1 MLLFRGFRVR
11 FGSSVL
17 SAVVARWGW
26 FLPAS
31 CLVLLLVS
39 FPSLFSRSRDCYC
52 AHGDL
57 LGVSVP
63 FGLLFSLFLGRFLL
77 FSLFSLVFVS
87 GPHRLSVWLAW
98 FRWFRS
104 GCLVCRRWFEFDP
117 R

>member
-11 FGSSVL
+11 FCSSVL

-26 FLPAS
+26 FLAAS

-39 FPSLFSRSRDCYC
+39 FARLFSRSRDCYC

-63 FGLLFSLFLGRFLL
+63 SGLLSSLFLGRFLL
-77 FSLFSLVFVS
+77 FSVFSLVLVA

-98 FRWFRS
+98 FRCFRS
-104 GCLVCRRWFEFDP
+104 GCLLCRPWFEF
-117 R
+117 